1 MSRAVAV
8 VLALTEALDAVDG
21 ARAVITEEAVKADK
35 AAAFPARSIAALKD
49 AGLMSAA
56 IPTRYGG
63 HGFDALQLSEVAR
76 SLGTLC
82 GSTAMIWA
90 MHQIQ
95 LACLEHSADQQPE
108 LADYLRRAAREQ
120 LLIASMTSEEGV
132 GGNLRTSKTAVR
144 PVPGGFELAKRAPT
158 ASYADAADSFL
169 ITARSGPDAAAGDQ
183 VLVLVEAHQAT
194 LQQTGTWDTLGMRGT
209 CSAAQA
215 ITAVVR
221 PWQVLP
227 QPFSEIATHCM
238 VPLSHI
244 LWSAVWSGIA
254 EDAMRRSIR
263 YTRAKLR
270 NSTVAPDSRVAR
282 MHAHGQLMKDS
293 IRQFAADY
301 ARDPRGR
308 GLGVRANALKMRVS
322 IDAVSIAQMA
332 LEVCGMAGYSEVG
345 EFSVGRQLR
354 DLYSAR
360 LMISNDR
367 LSAVNAE
374 LLTFGEEVL

>member
-8 VLALTEALDAVDG
+8 VLSLAEVLEAVDG
-21 ARAVITEEAVKADK
+21 ARAVVTEEAVKADK
-35 AAAFPARSIAALKD
+35 TAAFPARSIAALKD

-56 IPTRYGG
+56 IPSRYGG
-63 HGFDALQLSEVAR
+63 HGFNALQLSEVGR

-95 LACLEHSADQQPE
+95 VACLEHSADQQPE

-120 LLIASMTSEEGV
+120 LLIASITSEEGV
-132 GGNLRTSKTAVR
+132 GGNLRTSKTALR
-144 PVPGGFELAKRAPT
+144 PVPGGFEIAKRAPT
-158 ASYADAADSFL
+158 VSYAEAADSFL
-169 ITARSGPDAAAGDQ
+169 VTARSGPEAAAGDQ
-183 VLVLVEAHQAT
+183 VLVLVESHQAT

-221 PWQVLP
+221 PWQVLR

-270 NSTVAPDSRVAR
+270 KSTAPPDPRVAW
-282 MHAHGQLMKDS
+282 MHAHSQMIKDS

-301 ARDPRGR
+301 AKDPRGR
-308 GLGVRANALKMRVS
+308 GLGVRANALKMQVS
-322 IDAVSIAQMA
+322 IDAVRIAQMA

-374 LLTFGEEVL
+374 LLAFGDEVI